1 MKQQIWHI
9 RQSGIKKN
17 SHIANL
23 FEFNSNQTYWLEINS
38 DDRNIVADFLRK
50 HNIEEKILERIV
62 NPGISPR
69 FNVLAN
75 SIIFDLPIPANQIDS
90 NTEYLTVLISK
101 NMLVTVLNN
110 ENNILKDIDKT
121 IENNS
126 IKLQLNVFMILYFMI
141 SEIIQFGIDSVT
153 DFRNK
158 INSLSKRIDTHDDIP
173 SIKEIINTKH
183 EMGVLS
189 GIIEDQYNIIGFVPR
204 LNWDQLE
211 EVVNFR
217 NELKDLFRG
226 FEHVQKNLERL
237 EDKLESIQS
246 QYQLI
251 LQEKGNKKL
260 NTLTIIQAI
269 FVPLTLIAGIYGMN
283 FTFMPELT
291 WSFGYF
297 LILGLMG
304 LLILGELL
312 IFKRKGWFD

>member
-1 MKQQIWHI
+1 MKQQIWNI
-9 RQSGIKKN
+9 GQSGIKKI
-17 SHIANL
+17 SHIDNL
-23 FEFNSNQTYWLEINS
+23 SKINSNQAYWLEINS
-38 DDRNIVADFLRK
+38 DDRSIVADFLSK
-50 HNIEEKILERIV
+50 YNFGNKLLDRIA

-69 FNVLAN
+69 FIILAN

-90 NTEYLTVLISK
+90 NTEYLTILISK

-110 ENNILKDIDKT
+110 ENNILKDIDET

-126 IKLQLNVFMILYFMI
+126 IKLQLNVFMIFYFII
-141 SEIIQFGIDSVT
+141 SEIIQFGIDNVA

-158 INSLSKRIDTHDDIP
+158 INSLSKRIDSHKDIP
-173 SIKEIINTKH
+173 SIKEIMKTKH
-183 EMGVLS
+183 EMGVLA
-189 GIIEDQYNIIGFVPR
+189 GIVEDQYNIVGFIPR

-211 EVVNFR
+211 ELENLR

-237 EDKLESIQS
+237 EDKLESIHS
-246 QYQLI
+246 QYQLL

-269 FVPLTLIAGIYGMN
+269 FVPLTLIAGVYGMN
-283 FTFMPELT
+283 FTYMPELN

-304 LLILGELL
+304 LLILVELL

>member
-9 RQSGIKKN
+9 GQSGIKKN
-17 SHIANL
+17 PHIVNL

-153 DFRNK
+153 DFRYK
-158 INSLSKRIDTHDDIP
+158 IHSLSKRIDTHDDIP
-173 SIKEIINTKH
+173 SIKEIIITKH

-204 LNWDQLE
+204 LNWDQQE
-211 EVVNFR
+211 EVENFR

-237 EDKLESIQS
+237 EDKLESIHS

>member
-9 RQSGIKKN
+9 GQSGIKKI
-17 SHIANL
+17 SHNVNL
-23 FEFNSNQTYWLEINS
+23 FEINSDQTYWLEINS
-38 DDRNIVADFLRK
+38 DDRNIVADTLRK
-50 HNIEEKILERIV
+50 YNIGEKILERIV

-69 FNVLAN
+69 FIIMDN
-75 SIIFDLPIPANQIDS
+75 SIILDLPIPANQIDS

-110 ENNILKDIDKT
+110 KNNILKDIDET
-121 IENNS
+121 IENNAL
-126 IKLQLNVFMILYFMI
+126 KLQLNVLMILYFII
-141 SEIIQFGIDSVT
+141 SEIIQFGIDSAA

-158 INSLSKRIDTHDDIP
+158 INSLSKRIDSLEDIP

-189 GIIEDQYNIIGFVPR
+189 EIVEDQYNIIGFMPR
-204 LNWDQLE
+204 LNWGQLE
-211 EVVNFR
+211 EIENFR
-217 NELKDLFRG
+217 IELKDLFRG

-237 EDKLESIQS
+237 EDKLESIHS

-251 LQEKGNKKL
+251 LQEKANKKL

-283 FTFMPELT
+283 FTLMPELT

-304 LLILGELL
+304 LLILVELL

>member
-9 RQSGIKKN
+9 GQSGIKKI
-17 SHIANL
+17 SHIDNL
-23 FEFNSNQTYWLEINS
+23 FEINSNQTYWLEINS
-38 DDRNIVADFLRK
+38 DDRNIVADFLKK
-50 HNIEEKILERIV
+50 HKFGEKILERRV
-62 NPGISPR
+62 GPGISPR
-69 FNVLAN
+69 FIIRAN
-75 SIIFDLPIPANQIDS
+75 SIIFDLPIPTNQIDS

-110 ENNILKDIDKT
+110 KNNILKDIDET
-121 IENNS
+121 IENNAL
-126 IKLQLNVFMILYFMI
+126 KLQLNVFMILYFII
-141 SEIIQFGIDSVT
+141 SEIIQFGIDSAA

-158 INSLSKRIDTHDDIP
+158 INSLSKRIDSHEDIP
-173 SIKEIINTKH
+173 SIKEIIKAKH

-189 GIIEDQYNIIGFVPR
+189 GIVEDQYNIIGFIPR
-204 LNWDQLE
+204 LNWDQQE
-211 EVVNFR
+211 EVVNVR

-237 EDKLESIQS
+237 EDKLESIHS
-246 QYQLI
+246 QYQLM

-283 FTFMPELT
+283 FTTMPELT

-297 LILGLMG
+297 IILGLMG
-304 LLILGELL
+304 LLILVELL

>member
-9 RQSGIKKN
+9 GQSGIKKI
-17 SHIANL
+17 SHNVNL
-23 FEFNSNQTYWLEINS
+23 FEINSDQAYWLEINS
-38 DDRNIVADFLRK
+38 DDRNIVADALRK
-50 HNIEEKILERIV
+50 HNIGEKILERIV

-69 FNVLAN
+69 FIIMDN

-90 NTEYLTVLISK
+90 NTEYLTLLISK

-110 ENNILKDIDKT
+110 KNNILKDIGET
-121 IENNS
+121 IENNA
-126 IKLQLNVFMILYFMI
+126 IKLQLNVLTILYFII
-141 SEIIQFGIDSVT
+141 SEIIQFGIDST
-153 DFRNK
+153 ADFRNK
-158 INSLSKRIDTHDDIP
+158 INSLSKRIDSLEDIP

-189 GIIEDQYNIIGFVPR
+189 GIVEDQYNIIGFMPR
-204 LNWDQLE
+204 LNWNQLKE
-211 EVVNFR
+211 IENLR
-217 NELKDLFRG
+217 IELKDLFRG

-237 EDKLESIQS
+237 EDKLESIHS

-251 LQEKGNKKL
+251 LQEKANKKL

-283 FTFMPELT
+283 FTLMPELT

-304 LLILGELL
+304 LLILVELL